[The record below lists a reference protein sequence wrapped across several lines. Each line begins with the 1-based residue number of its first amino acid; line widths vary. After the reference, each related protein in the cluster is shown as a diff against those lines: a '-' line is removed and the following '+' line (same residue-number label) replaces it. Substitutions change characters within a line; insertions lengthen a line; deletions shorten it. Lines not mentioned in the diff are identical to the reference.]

1 MTPSPTAFVGIDWSG
16 ARGPRQHGIQLA
28 CAMPGNAAPQRIDCP
43 SAEKWGREAV
53 FDWLLALARG
63 SAVLPPASP
72 RQRSDGPVLVGVDFA
87 FAHPFV
93 DQGVYY
99 PGLPPTAQ
107 PRTPSAL
114 WQMIDQICSPD
125 PHLYGGR
132 VFATP
137 PWADYYLSPHN
148 HGAPRFA
155 SRRRVTEHASRVDGR
170 SPSPTFKAIGADN
183 VATGSMA
190 GMRLLHRLKTAL
202 AGDLVVWPFDPV
214 SAAEKEAAL
223 IIVEIFPSLYFH
235 AAGLNPARNAA
246 ADPMFMSK
254 ALAAYDSHGVPQ
266 DFQPLGSDADEA
278 DAIIS
283 AAAMRHFARNAGC
296 WSAPAA
302 AEQAARSEG
311 WIFGVGVDGG
321 SKGAVGDAITG

>member
-1 MTPSPTAFVGIDWSG
+1 
-16 ARGPRQHGIQLA
+16 
-28 CAMPGNAAPQRIDCP
+28 
-43 SAEKWGREAV
+43 
-53 FDWLLALARG
+53 
-63 SAVLPPASP
+63 
-72 RQRSDGPVLVGVDFA
+72 
-87 FAHPFV
+87 
-93 DQGVYY
+93 
-99 PGLPPTAQ
+99 
-107 PRTPSAL
+107 
-114 WQMIDQICSPD
+114 
-125 PHLYGGR
+125 
-132 VFATP
+132 
-137 PWADYYLSPHN
+137 
-148 HGAPRFA
+148 
-155 SRRRVTEHASRVDGR
+155 VTEHASRGDGR

-214 SAAEKEAAL
+214 SAAEKGAAL

-246 ADPMFMSK
+246 ADPIFMSK

-266 DFQPLGSDADEA
+266 DFHPLGSDADEA

-296 WSAPAA
+296 WSVPAA